1 MTKQRIIFNLAIS
14 ADAFLAVY
22 KGHARNI
29 STVALDGRRIE
40 FSAEKVKQF
49 LSRDGIYG
57 RFEMEV
63 SAKHEFLAIKRL
75 V

>member
-57 RFEMEV
+57 RFEMEI
-63 SAKHEFLAIKRL
+63 SAQHEFLAIKRL
-75 V
+75 I